1 MVIFYEIMKIL
12 FLLLTI
18 LIAIFFLRGNYILP
32 DVTFVFWQKVL
43 LPFYLVLAGVMLGYI
58 ISQIMVARGEE
69 EGSLSR
75 TYVRGFTIGLVI
87 GLTGAFLYIFFEQS

>member
-32 DVTFVFWQKVL
+32 DPTFVFRQKML
-43 LPFYLVLAGVMLGYI
+43 LPFYLVLVGVMIGYV
-58 ISQIMVARGEE
+58 ISQIMLARGEE
-69 EGSLSR
+69 ETSVSR
-75 TYVRGFTIGLVI
+75 IYVKGFTIGLIIGVI
-87 GLTGAFLYIFFEQS
+87 GALLYIFFGQ